1 MSTNRPRLPRTP
13 LTLAVLNLLSER
25 SMHPYEMKTLMRERG
40 HDAVIMLKG
49 GSVYDTV
56 ERLQRL
62 GFIDTVETSREG
74 RRPERTVYAINEAGR
89 DELKAW
95 LRDMVAKPVNDY
107 PQFAAALAF
116 VVSLEAR
123 QEVISE
129 LRGRA
134 IALEAQIAA
143 DDTMLRSMV
152 DARIPRIFGIEL
164 EYAQEMRRAEMEWVR
179 QFIQELKDGDLWPD
193 MEALRAWA
201 LAEGQEARAKEVSN

>member
-1 MSTNRPRLPRTP
+1 MSTNRARLPRTP

-25 SMHPYEMKTLMRERG
+25 DMHPYEMKTLMRERG
-40 HDAVIMLKG
+40 HDGVIKLKG

-95 LRDMVAKPVNDY
+95 LRDMIARPVNDY

-116 VVSLEAR
+116 VVGLQDRE
-123 QEVISE
+123 EVISE
-129 LRGRA
+129 LGRRA
-134 IALEAQIAA
+134 MALEAQIAA
-143 DDTMLRSMV
+143 DETMLRSM
-152 DARIPRIFGIEL
+152 AKSAIPRIFGIEL
-164 EYAQEMRRAEMEWVR
+164 EYAQAMRRAEMEWVR
-179 QFIQELKDGDLWPD
+179 RFIEELKDGDLWPD
-193 MEALRAWA
+193 VEALRA
-201 LAEGQEARAKEVSN
+201 LAEAQEARAKEVSS

>member
-1 MSTNRPRLPRTP
+1 MSTNRARLPRTP

-40 HDAVIMLKG
+40 HDAVIKLKG

-95 LRDMVAKPVNDY
+95 LRDMIARPVNDY

-116 VVSLEAR
+116 VVGLQDRE
-123 QEVISE
+123 EVISE
-129 LRGRA
+129 LSRRA
-134 IALEAQIAA
+134 MALEAQIAA
-143 DDTMLRSMV
+143 DETMLRSM
-152 DARIPRIFGIEL
+152 AKSAIPRIFGIEL
-164 EYAQEMRRAEMEWVR
+164 EYAQAMRRAEMEWVR
-179 QFIQELKDGDLWPD
+179 RFIEELKEGDLWPD
-193 MEALRAWA
+193 VEALRA
-201 LAEGQEARAKEVSN
+201 LAEAQEARAEEVSS

>member
-1 MSTNRPRLPRTP
+1 MSTSRARLPRTP

-25 SMHPYEMKTLMRERG
+25 AMHPYEMKTLMRERG
-40 HDAVIMLKG
+40 HDGVIKLKG

-95 LRDMVAKPVNDY
+95 LRDMIARPVNDY

-116 VVSLEAR
+116 VVALEDR
-123 QEVISE
+123 EEVISE
-129 LRGRA
+129 LSRRA
-134 IALEAQIAA
+134 MALEAQIAA
-143 DDTMLRSMV
+143 DETILRSM
-152 DARIPRIFGIEL
+152 AKSAIPRIFGIEL
-164 EYAQEMRRAEMEWVR
+164 EYAQAMRRAEMGWVR
-179 QFIQELKDGDLWPD
+179 RFIEELKEGDLWPD
-193 MEALRAWA
+193 VEALRA
-201 LAEGQEARAKEVSN
+201 LAEAQEARAEEVSS

>member
-1 MSTNRPRLPRTP
+1 MSTNRARLPRTP

-40 HDAVIMLKG
+40 HDGVIKLKG

-89 DELKAW
+89 DELKTW
-95 LRDMVAKPVNDY
+95 LRDMIARPVNDY

-116 VVSLEAR
+116 VVGLQDRE
-123 QEVISE
+123 EVISE
-129 LRGRA
+129 LSRRA
-134 IALEAQIAA
+134 IAVEAQIAA
-143 DDTMLRSMV
+143 GDTMLRSMAQ
-152 DARIPRIFGIEL
+152 DAIPRIFGIEL
-164 EYAQEMRRAEMEWVR
+164 EYAQAMRRAEMEWVR
-179 QFIQELKDGDLWPD
+179 RFIEELKEGDLWPD
-193 MEALRAWA
+193 VEALRA
-201 LAEGQEARAKEVSN
+201 LAEAQEARAEEVSS

>member
-1 MSTNRPRLPRTP
+1 MSTNRARLPRTP

-40 HDAVIMLKG
+40 HDAVIKLKG

-62 GFIDTVETSREG
+62 GFIETVETSREG

-95 LRDMVAKPVNDY
+95 LRDMVARPVNDY

-116 VVSLEAR
+116 VVGLEDR
-123 QEVISE
+123 DEVISE
-129 LRGRA
+129 LTRRA

-143 DDTMLRSMV
+143 DDTMLRSM
-152 DARIPRIFGIEL
+152 AETGIPRIFGIEL
-164 EYAQEMRRAEMEWVR
+164 EYAQAMRRAETEWVR
-179 QFIQELKDGDLWPD
+179 RFIQELKDGDLWPD
-193 MEALRAWA
+193 MDALRA
-201 LAEGQEARAKEVSN
+201 LAEAEAARAKEVST

>member
-1 MSTNRPRLPRTP
+1 MSTNRARLPRTP

-40 HDAVIMLKG
+40 HDAVIKLKG

-62 GFIDTVETSREG
+62 GFIDSVETSREG
-74 RRPERTVYAINEAGR
+74 RRPERTVYAINQAGR

-95 LRDMVAKPVNDY
+95 LRDMVARPVNDY

-116 VVSLEAR
+116 VVGLEDR
-123 QEVISE
+123 QEVLSE
-129 LRGRA
+129 LTRRA

-143 DDTMLRSMV
+143 DDTMLRSM
-152 DARIPRIFGIEL
+152 AETGIPRIFGIEL
-164 EYAQEMRRAEMEWVR
+164 EYAQAMRRAEMEWVR
-179 QFIQELKDGDLWPD
+179 RFIQELKDGDLWPD
-193 MEALRAWA
+193 MDALRA
-201 LAEGQEARAKEVSN
+201 LAEAEAARAKEVST

>member
-1 MSTNRPRLPRTP
+1 MSTNRARLPRTP

-40 HDAVIMLKG
+40 HDAVIKLKG

-95 LRDMVAKPVNDY
+95 LRDMIARPVNDY

-116 VVSLEAR
+116 VVGLEDR
-123 QEVISE
+123 DEVISE
-129 LRGRA
+129 LGRRA
-134 IALEAQIAA
+134 MALEAQIAA
-143 DDTMLRSMV
+143 DETMLRSM
-152 DARIPRIFGIEL
+152 AKSAIPRIFGIEL
-164 EYAQEMRRAEMEWVR
+164 EYAQAMRRAEMEWVR
-179 QFIQELKDGDLWPD
+179 RFIEELKDGDLWPD
-193 MEALRAWA
+193 VEALRA
-201 LAEGQEARAKEVSN
+201 LAEAQAARAKEVST

>member
-1 MSTNRPRLPRTP
+1 MSTNRARLPRTP

-40 HDAVIMLKG
+40 HDGVIKLKG

-95 LRDMVAKPVNDY
+95 LRDMIARPVNDY

-116 VVSLEAR
+116 VVGLQDRE
-123 QEVISE
+123 EVISE
-129 LRGRA
+129 LGRRA
-134 IALEAQIAA
+134 MALEAQIAA
-143 DDTMLRSMV
+143 DETMLRSM
-152 DARIPRIFGIEL
+152 AKSAIPRIFGIEL
-164 EYAQEMRRAEMEWVR
+164 EYAQAMRRAEMEWVR
-179 QFIQELKDGDLWPD
+179 RFIEELKDGDLWPD
-193 MEALRAWA
+193 VEALRA
-201 LAEGQEARAKEVSN
+201 LAEAQEARAKEVSS

>member
-1 MSTNRPRLPRTP
+1 
-13 LTLAVLNLLSER
+13 VLNLLSER

-40 HDAVIMLKG
+40 HDAVIKLKG

-62 GFIDTVETSREG
+62 GFIETVETSREG

-95 LRDMVAKPVNDY
+95 LRDMVARPVNDY

-116 VVSLEAR
+116 VVGLEDR
-123 QEVISE
+123 DEVISE
-129 LRGRA
+129 LTRRA

-143 DDTMLRSMV
+143 DDTMLRSM
-152 DARIPRIFGIEL
+152 AETGIPRIFGIEL
-164 EYAQEMRRAEMEWVR
+164 EYAQAMRRAETEWVR
-179 QFIQELKDGDLWPD
+179 RFIQELKDGDLWPD
-193 MEALRAWA
+193 MDALRA
-201 LAEGQEARAKEVSN
+201 LAEAEAARAKEVST

>member
-1 MSTNRPRLPRTP
+1 MSTNRARLPRTP

-40 HDAVIMLKG
+40 HDGVIKLKG

-95 LRDMVAKPVNDY
+95 LRDMIARPVNDY

-116 VVSLEAR
+116 VVGLQDRE
-123 QEVISE
+123 EVISE
-129 LRGRA
+129 LSRRA
-134 IALEAQIAA
+134 MALEAQIAA
-143 DDTMLRSMV
+143 DETMLRSM
-152 DARIPRIFGIEL
+152 AKSAIPRIFGIEL
-164 EYAQEMRRAEMEWVR
+164 EYAQAMRRAEMEWVR
-179 QFIQELKDGDLWPD
+179 RFIEELKEGDLWPD
-193 MEALRAWA
+193 VEALRA
-201 LAEGQEARAKEVSN
+201 LAEAQEARAEEVSS

>member
-1 MSTNRPRLPRTP
+1 
-13 LTLAVLNLLSER
+13 VLNLLSER

-40 HDAVIMLKG
+40 HDGVIKLKG

-95 LRDMVAKPVNDY
+95 LRDMIARPVNDY

-116 VVSLEAR
+116 VVGLQDRE
-123 QEVISE
+123 EVISE
-129 LRGRA
+129 LSRRA
-134 IALEAQIAA
+134 MALEAQIAA
-143 DDTMLRSMV
+143 DETILRSM
-152 DARIPRIFGIEL
+152 AKSAIPRIFGIEL
-164 EYAQEMRRAEMEWVR
+164 EYAQAMRRAEMEWVR
-179 QFIQELKDGDLWPD
+179 RFIEELKEGDLWPD
-193 MEALRAWA
+193 VEALRA
-201 LAEGQEARAKEVSN
+201 LAEAQEARAEEVSS

>member
-1 MSTNRPRLPRTP
+1 MSTNRARLPRTP

-40 HDAVIMLKG
+40 HDAVIKLKG

-62 GFIDTVETSREG
+62 GFIETVETSREG

-95 LRDMVAKPVNDY
+95 LRDMVARPVNDY
-107 PQFAAALAF
+107 PEFAAALAF
-116 VVSLEAR
+116 VVGLEDC

-129 LRGRA
+129 LTRRA
-134 IALEAQIAA
+134 VAREAQIAA
-143 DDTMLRSMV
+143 DDTMLRSM
-152 DARIPRIFGIEL
+152 AETGIPRIFGIEL
-164 EYAQEMRRAEMEWVR
+164 EYAQAMRRAETEWVR
-179 QFIQELKDGDLWPD
+179 RFIQELKDGDLWPD
-193 MEALRAWA
+193 MDALRA
-201 LAEGQEARAKEVSN
+201 LAEAEAARAKEVST